1 MSIYSRIFRQTS
13 QKLMSSGMAVPK
25 QQALWAVPGLVFGT
39 WFLWGAL
46 TKDIKEMVGLY
57 YDPDA
62 LLNKVEAERVARL
75 QAKAQAKSSASSGSK
90 ADDEEEDEEEEEE
103 EEVTH
108 EDIQEAVEK
117 AVQAAEEVEEEE
129 APVEEEE
136 AAAPAPVEEEEEE
149 AEEEEEEEEET
160 PKVPRKKLE
169 DMTMEEKY
177 DFFAEKAIVPGDD
190 DDDDD
195 DEDEDDVS
203 VPYSSAWPYPWV
215 ALHSRL
221 SFLILTYIFPFSFS
235 QPHRWCTFLHK

>member
-1 MSIYSRIFRQTS
+1 MTS
-13 QKLMSSGMAVPK
+13 GIAVPK

-62 LLNKVEAERVARL
+62 LLNRVEAERVARL
-75 QAKAQAKSSASSGSK
+75 QAKAQAKSASSSK
-90 ADDEEEDEEEEEE
+90 ADEEEEDEEEEE

-117 AVQAAEEVEEEE
+117 AVQAAEAVEEEEEE
-129 APVEEEE
+129 AP
-136 AAAPAPVEEEEEE
+136 APAPVVEEEEE

-195 DEDEDDVS
+195 DDEDDVS
-203 VPYSSAWPYPWV
+203 VRYC
-215 ALHSRL
+215 L
-221 SFLILTYIFPFSFS
+221 SLKVSLGCCHDLVLFYLYLFPSLTTNHTASPF
-235 QPHRWCTFLHK
+235 